1 MDPPSGVIMQLAQ
14 GWNVK
19 DMSSLHI
26 FIGGGDFYVG
36 WEETSNTPPIGIDL
50 SDPDF
55 RSYINVEGDPPVGT
69 NGEWAY
75 LYLDGDFM
83 VRADV
88 DSGVLAIDDDLV
100 NTIPEHFTL
109 KQNYPNPFNPVTN
122 IVFELPEFAKTHLAV
137 FDLTGREVRTLV
149 NNENLNAGH
158 YRYQLNASSLPS
170 GMYFYRM
177 MAVSDVG
184 HTYTDTKKLVLL
196 K

>member
-1 MDPPSGVIMQLAQ
+1 
-14 GWNVK
+14 
-19 DMSSLHI
+19 
-26 FIGGGDFYVG
+26 
-36 WEETSNTPPIGIDL
+36 
-50 SDPDF
+50 
-55 RSYINVEGDPPVGT
+55 
-69 NGEWAY
+69 
-75 LYLDGDFM
+75 M

-100 NTIPEHFTL
+100 NTIPEYFTL

-137 FDLTGREVRTLV
+137 FDLTGREVRTVV

-158 YRYQLNASSLPS
+158 YRYQLNASGLPS

-177 MAVSDVG
+177 TAVSDAN